1 VQASDLGCP
10 VAGAGD
16 VGAATDLFLVVL
28 EGSVSLSKM
37 FCILLLFNF
46 ECCLPF
52 ICIWKKFVYFYKV
65 IIGIST

>member
-28 EGSVSLSKM
+28 EEVFPLSKM

-46 ECCLPF
+46 ECLPF